1 LIDFKT
7 TMTSLTFPFTET
19 QVRALKVGDEVSVS
33 GIVFAKRG
41 REELEVVAVNTED
54 SFESPGRMD
63 AEVAPERLGQ

>member
-1 LIDFKT
+1 
-7 TMTSLTFPFTET
+7 MTSLTFPFTEA

-54 SFESPGRMD
+54 SFESPGRVE
-63 AEVAPERLGQ
+63 AEVAREQFGR